1 MTPFFP
7 LSIFLSLVNEYFTKV
22 FIYTMTYIEIIN
34 YQYPEK
40 STYDIRPG
48 FNMFSRID
56 RDRRGS
62 TYKIDTKNIH
72 GSTFYQKNG
81 LKKLQNQLR

>member
-1 MTPFFP
+1 
-7 LSIFLSLVNEYFTKV
+7 
-22 FIYTMTYIEIIN
+22 MTYIEIIN

-40 STYDIRPG
+40 STYDIRPR

-56 RDRRGS
+56 LDRRGS
-62 TYKIDTKNIH
+62 TYKIDTKNLFIH